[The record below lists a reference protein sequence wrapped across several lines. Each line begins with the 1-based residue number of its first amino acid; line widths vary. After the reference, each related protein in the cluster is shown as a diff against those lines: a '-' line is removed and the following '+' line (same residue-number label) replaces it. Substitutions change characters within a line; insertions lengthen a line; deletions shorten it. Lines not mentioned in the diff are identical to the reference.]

1 MNDQQ
6 RNEALSRLDDLW
18 KVQPQPLASGVPI
31 LGQAKE
37 LANSLT
43 RWYLQSIVEQQNA
56 FNAALVQ
63 ALQALSANDDRRH
76 NELIAHIHSLHN
88 ALNALRHEFVALQR
102 RLGQDEQQLAEHHQ
116 QLDQLAQHMADA
128 DEADTALAGKFL
140 QLQQQLAARNGEHQ
154 V

>member
-1 MNDQQ
+1 MSDQR
-6 RNEALSRLDDLW
+6 RNEVLSRLDDLW
-18 KVQPQPLASGVPI
+18 EVQPQPLTSGVPL

-56 FNAALVQ
+56 FNAVVVQ

-76 NELIAHIHSLHN
+76 NELIAHVHSLHN
-88 ALNALRHEFVALQR
+88 ALNSLQHEFFALQR
-102 RLGQDEQQLAEHHQ
+102 RMGQGEQQIAEHGQ
-116 QLDQLAQHMADA
+116 QIDQLAQHIADA